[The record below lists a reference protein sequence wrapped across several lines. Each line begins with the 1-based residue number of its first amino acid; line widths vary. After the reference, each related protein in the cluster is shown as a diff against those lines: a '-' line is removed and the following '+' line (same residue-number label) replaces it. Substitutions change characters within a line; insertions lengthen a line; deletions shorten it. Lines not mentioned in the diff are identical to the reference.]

1 MDMRANSVNSHMDE
15 ADLFVSAVGGRN
27 HGRVRG
33 FGCVLDP
40 RLQKTTRGRA
50 TPVAS
55 DISGVTNIGNKR
67 VFTDDVLIGM
77 LNERDMRLAEE
88 RQERK
93 IEGAR
98 CNMLLNKLFTLLGQQ
113 NPNVQVSKTNWVF
126 HFITI
131 LTAFITN
138 FIYFVFFQHDS
149 LS

>member
-1 MDMRANSVNSHMDE
+1 MDMRANTDNAHMDE
-15 ADLFVSAVGGRN
+15 GDLFMSAVGGRN

-40 RLQKTTRGRA
+40 KLPKTIRGRA
-50 TPVAS
+50 TPTSS
-55 DISGVTNIGNKR
+55 DISGVTNLGNKR

-88 RQERK
+88 KQERK

-98 CNMLLNKLFTLLGQQ
+98 CTMLINKLFTLLGQQ
-113 NPNVQVSKTNWVF
+113 NPNALVSQNNWVF
-126 HFITI
+126 DFITP
-131 LTAFITN
+131 LTAITN

>member
-1 MDMRANSVNSHMDE
+1 MRANNVNPHMDE
-15 ADLFVSAVGGRN
+15 ADLFMSAVGGRN

-40 RLQKTTRGRA
+40 RLPKTFRGRA
-50 TPVAS
+50 TPTTS
-55 DISGVTNIGNKR
+55 DISGVTNIGNNR
-67 VFTDDVLIGM
+67 VFTDDVLVGM
-77 LNERDMRLAEE
+77 LKERDMRLAEE

-98 CNMLLNKLFTLLGQQ
+98 YNMLLNKLFTLVGQQ
-113 NPNVQVSKTNWVF
+113 NPNVQVSKNNWVF
-126 HFITI
+126 HVITP

>member
-40 RLQKTTRGRA
+40 RLPKTIRGRA
-50 TPVAS
+50 TPTAS

-98 CNMLLNKLFTLLGQQ
+98 YNMLLNKLFTLVGQQ

-126 HFITI
+126 HFITT